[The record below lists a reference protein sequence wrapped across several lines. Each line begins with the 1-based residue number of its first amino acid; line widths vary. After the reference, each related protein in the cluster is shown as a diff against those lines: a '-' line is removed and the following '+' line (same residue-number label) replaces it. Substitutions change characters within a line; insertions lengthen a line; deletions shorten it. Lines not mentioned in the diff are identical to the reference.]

1 MKIADLLPAPVRK
14 GVYAVLGSAV
24 ALEAVFDIVPDVLQ
38 GKILLGLAAL
48 GFGLAAGN
56 TGKG

>member
-14 GVYAVLGSAV
+14 GIYAVLGSAV